1 LGFVAASF
9 EPYGPRSIQVAAGL
23 PERRAPILLE
33 QTPDWAKCISSG
45 HSQINRNQESR
56 ASWTGIELKGTG
68 NNSKVEPKRSGIGSQ
83 TTIWM
88 SAMVDKTSSRGK
100 IQERYGI
107 QKDQAKKD
115 IETWFKSLP

>member
-1 LGFVAASF
+1 MYFIGAFADQPESG
-9 EPYGPRSIQVAAGL
+9 EPCVM
-23 PERRAPILLE
+23 
-33 QTPDWAKCISSG
+33 DW
-45 HSQINRNQESR
+45 NRVE
-56 ASWTGIELKGTG
+56 G
-68 NNSKVEPKRSGIGSQ
+68 NWKHSKVEPKRSGIGSQ